1 MPVYISPEE
10 AWDILEHAEAIG
22 VIVSCDAQDQAHTGE

>member
-1 MPVYISPEE
+1 MPVYITPEE

-22 VIVSCDAQDQAHTGE
+22 VLVSQEPEDQTQIGS